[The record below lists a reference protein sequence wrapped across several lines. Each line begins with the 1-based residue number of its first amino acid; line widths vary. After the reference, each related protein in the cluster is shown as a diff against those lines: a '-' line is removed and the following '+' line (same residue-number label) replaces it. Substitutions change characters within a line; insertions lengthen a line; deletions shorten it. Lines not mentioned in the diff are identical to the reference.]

1 MFKYLSSSE
10 SERGQSVMYERC
22 KPAQGKRPTRPK
34 MEGLSLARRAGN
46 RYTYTRMN
54 PMMIEEGDAERSCLY
69 NIPIIIPLES
79 EMWNEPGR
87 EVR

>member
-1 MFKYLSSSE
+1 
-10 SERGQSVMYERC
+10 
-22 KPAQGKRPTRPK
+22 

-54 PMMIEEGDAERSCLY
+54 PMMIEEGDAERSCLF